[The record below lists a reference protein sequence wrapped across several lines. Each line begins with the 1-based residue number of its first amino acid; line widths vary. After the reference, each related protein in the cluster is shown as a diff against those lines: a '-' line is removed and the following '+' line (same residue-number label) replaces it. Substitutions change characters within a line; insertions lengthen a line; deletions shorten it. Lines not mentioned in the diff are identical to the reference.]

1 MKATPK
7 EDSTPLI
14 ELSQGD
20 IELDNDA
27 SVSKASQE
35 LDSTS
40 EISLAEINSKL
51 RVKVDTEKKLLN
63 KPLEKMNDSLKKQK
77 AKVANVENVITH
89 QASFDVSRHRL
100 PYFKESCKSIHRRSG
115 TK

>member
-77 AKVANVENVITH
+77 AKVAKVNETYPGKIQFNLFTALSSRAKWSALC
-89 QASFDVSRHRL
+89 ASA
-100 PYFKESCKSIHRRSG
+100 
-115 TK
+115 